1 MKELIEKINEELEI
15 LNEASPVDRFSYDD
29 KLSKRLS
36 EIIVDNAGTT
46 LSKITLSN
54 KLWDE
59 AYTLALTRGGLDK
72 APEELYYVTYLD
84 NNNQKNYITYEGEG
98 KNKRA
103 GFLWLKKKAV
113 IDPKQIK
120 PTTNESEASLFTAE
134 DIDPMIRGLSKN
146 ATYKNVKFKKEKF
159 TGKYQTA
166 EMLLADHIIA
176 AYWSSYYTAGPSGK
190 FEEFNS
196 KAMKYFDAA
205 YDVIKFAIKSEGNK
219 LVNNYIWEFVRAVT
233 INYGDFKFTKKVFNY
248 LHDLY
253 VDEKISIESLNNSNT
268 FSTYV
273 LFNEDLY
280 AKHNYNDIVKIL
292 NLYATYKSDSGISKF
307 KNEYLKSY
315 LYADGKPT
323 KEKKADFAKNMI
335 MTKDHNDPLEQAAEG
350 NEFSNLLIINSKT
363 CNDYNVREIAKIE
376 ILANK
381 LKTLT
386 EKDKGEV
393 VEEDLSLLFKVEGEK
408 VKVLSSTYDEDIDYV
423 ELDRKETLTFIKGK
437 KATLTYANADYS
449 VEDYVKNNLLIAIF
463 DKLKLDNFENFVA
476 VEGKEFEVLQD
487 FDLVI
492 SLLRYD
498 LETHE
503 VKSVEGSITKREE
516 ETPRSENPGEE
527 ETRQPENEEFTVHVN
542 GKVVEVTKLA
552 LTDGNKFAYS
562 IKLNKGDKLVTKQ
575 GEKELTIED
584 TTNTTFTCEITGEHK
599 VYVNAQVKVYVVA
612 PEKQEEET
620 PETPRTDVP
629 RDDTTTEDT
638 VTDEEL
644 AEGTDLTLLT
654 LARWLK
660 TNKLEYVRKKNV
672 LVLNDPSKNKLT
684 KYVKKCSINSLEDLI
699 AQETLLHPA
708 IITVLKDI
716 VENKKKE
723 LASN

>member
-15 LNEASPVDRFSYDD
+15 LNEATPVDRFSYDD

-36 EIIVDNAGTT
+36 DIIVDNAGTT

-98 KNKRA
+98 KNKRT

-113 IDPKQIK
+113 IDINQIK
-120 PTTNESEASLFTAE
+120 PTTNESEASLFTDE

-146 ATYKNVKFKKEKF
+146 PTYKNVKFKKEKF

-176 AYWSSYYTAGPSGK
+176 AYWSSYYTAEASGK
-190 FEEFNS
+190 FEKFNS
-196 KAMKYFDAA
+196 QAMKYFDAA
-205 YDVIKFAIKSEGNK
+205 YDVIKFAIRSEGNK
-219 LVNNYIWEFVRAVT
+219 LVNNYIWDFLRAVT
-233 INYGDFKFTKKVFNY
+233 TNYSEFKFTKKVFNY

-253 VDEKISIESLNNSNT
+253 VDEKISIESLNNNNT

-280 AKHNYNDIVKIL
+280 TKNNYNDIVKIL
-292 NLYATYKSDSGISKF
+292 NLYGTYKSDSGISKF
-307 KNEYLKSY
+307 KNEYLVAY
-315 LYADGKPT
+315 LYENGKPT
-323 KEKKADFAKNMI
+323 KEKRADFAKNMI

-350 NEFSNLLIINSKT
+350 NEISNLLIINSKT
-363 CNDYNVREIAKIE
+363 CNNYKVREIAKIE
-376 ILANK
+376 ALANK
-381 LKTLT
+381 LKTRT
-386 EKDKGEV
+386 EKDKGDV
-393 VEEDLSLLFKVEGEK
+393 VEEDLTLLFRVEGEK
-408 VKVLSSTYDEDIDYV
+408 VRVLTSTYDEDTECI
-423 ELDRKETLTFIKGK
+423 ELDNRETLKFIKGK
-437 KATLTYANADYS
+437 KATLTYASADDS
-449 VEDYVKNNLLIAIF
+449 VEDYVQNNLLIAIF
-463 DKLKLDNFENFVA
+463 KKLKLDDFEKFVKI
-476 VEGKEFEVLQD
+476 EEKEFEVLQD
-487 FDLVI
+487 FDLEI
-492 SLLRYD
+492 NILRYD
-498 LETHE
+498 SETRE
-503 VKSVEGSITKREE
+503 VKSIEGSITKRKE
-516 ETPRSENPGEE
+516 ETPRSENPREE

-644 AEGTDLTLLT
+644 AEGTDLTLLM
-654 LARWLK
+654 LDRWSK
-660 TNKLEYVRKKNV
+660 TNKLVYVRKKNV
-672 LVLNDPSKNKLT
+672 LVLDAPSTNKLS
-684 KYVKKCSINSLEDLI
+684 KYVKKCSINSLEDII
-699 AQETLLHPA
+699 AKETLLHPA
-708 IITVLKDI
+708 IIAVLKDI
-716 VENKKKE
+716 VDKKRKE